1 MNMRRKWSLKKRT
14 CFLRVYEQGVAKAD
28 RYLVVKS
35 VINDLGF
42 TRYGFS
48 VTKSIGNAV
57 VRNHTRRVLKE
68 IVRVMQIKPGWDI
81 VFIARPNIINA
92 DFNTL
97 HRSVMKLLDRA
108 DLLLYRNETVSTKVH

>member
-1 MNMRRKWSLKKRT
+1 MVDMRRKWSLKKRA
-14 CFLRVYEQGVAKAD
+14 CFLRVYEQGSAKAD

-57 VRNHTRRVLKE
+57 VRNRTRRVLKE
-68 IVRVMQIKPGWDI
+68 IVRVIQIKPGWDI
-81 VFIARPNIINA
+81 VFIARQDINNA
-92 DFNTL
+92 DFNVL
-97 HRSVMKLLDRA
+97 HSSIMKLLDRA
-108 DLLLYRNETVSTKVH
+108 DLLLYKDETVST